1 MPADPGPLG
10 SRLRNLSEWIV
21 KALKPVWILLAL
33 ACAASGI
40 PADPASAQDK
50 VSGPA
55 ASILEAVP
63 VSNAPLGGFPYF
75 ALPDGYQPLNPP
87 ETRAFGHF
95 LFWTGTA
102 LHEVEGKVF
111 LSLIGTKDGKT
122 YASYEL
128 KKNIEAVLT
137 QAGGRKI
144 ADSRIP
150 ASLTETLPEDIRIG
164 MYEGLGNV
172 YNEPVQTWVIRRPD
186 RQIWVHFVPG
196 SNNAAWTIL
205 ETKPFLQT
213 AALLPAEQL
222 KQDLDTTGKAVIQ
235 VNFATDRTEILPAS
249 APQID
254 AVAGLLRTNPGLRL
268 AINGHTDE
276 TGAAAHNQALSDGRA
291 KAVMAKL
298 VAAGVARDRL
308 KARGF
313 GASSPV
319 AANDSAE
326 GRAKNRRV
334 ELVRF

>member
-1 MPADPGPLG
+1 M
-10 SRLRNLSEWIV
+10 

-33 ACAASGI
+33 AYAASGI
-40 PADPASAQDK
+40 PADPASAQDT

-111 LSLIGTKDGKT
+111 LSIIGTKDGKT

-137 QAGGRKI
+137 QAGGLKI

-172 YNEPVQTWVIRRPD
+172 YNEPAQTWVIRRPD

-254 AVAGLLRTNPGLRL
+254 AVAGLLRTNPRGGLPRQPVGL
-268 AINGHTDE
+268 DGAPRPQPLGAPCGETVPPPRIRRGCGNLRPHRHFRIRTFSTD
-276 TGAAAHNQALSDGRA
+276 GA
-291 KAVMAKL
+291 KAWPR
-298 VAAGVARDRL
+298 AAPAPHPGPTRPATTPTRT
-308 KARGF
+308 
-313 GASSPV
+313 P
-319 AANDSAE
+319 
-326 GRAKNRRV
+326 RRS
-334 ELVRF
+334 RSTP